1 MGVDPSRR
9 ALLKGRL
16 EYSSAL
22 RPPWTRDEPEFL
34 ANCSQC
40 GDCLQAC
47 ETSIIVRDVAGFP
60 QVDFQRGECT
70 FCRACVDAC
79 EENIF
84 RDPEREPPW
93 RHVADIGPACLGP
106 QGVYCRSCGESCE
119 AGAIRFSF
127 NAQRVPEPSVDTEA
141 CNGCGACVSVCP
153 ARAVVVG
160 PLGPSHSARL
170 QSTRLQE
177 PS

>member
-16 EYSSAL
+16 EYSPAL
-22 RPPWTRDEPEFL
+22 RPPWAREEPEFL

-47 ETSIIVRDVAGFP
+47 ETDIIVSDAAGFP
-60 QVDFQRGECT
+60 QVDFQLGECT
-70 FCRACVDAC
+70 FCRACVEAC
-79 EENIF
+79 EEDVF

-93 RHVADIGPACLGP
+93 RHVAAIGSACLGP

-119 AGAIRFSF
+119 AGAIHFAF
-127 NAQRVPEPSVDTEA
+127 NARRVPEPTIDSAA

-153 ARAVVVG
+153 TQAVAVG
-160 PLGPSHSARL
+160 LLESGH
-170 QSTRLQE
+170 STRLHTTRL
-177 PS
+177 

>member
-16 EYSSAL
+16 EYAPAL
-22 RPPWTRDEPEFL
+22 RPPWSRDEPDFL
-34 ANCSQC
+34 KNCSQC

-47 ETSIIVRDVAGFP
+47 ETDIIVRDAAGFP
-60 QVDFQRGECT
+60 QIDFQRGECT
-70 FCRACVDAC
+70 FCRACVEVCA
-79 EENIF
+79 ESVF

-93 RHVADIGPACLGP
+93 WHSAEIGAACLGP

-127 NAQRVPEPSVDTEA
+127 NAQRVPEPTIDSEA

-153 ARAVVVG
+153 TQAVTVDA
-160 PLGPSHSARL
+160 PAPRHPAHLQTIRL
-170 QSTRLQE
+170 QVQ
-177 PS
+177 P